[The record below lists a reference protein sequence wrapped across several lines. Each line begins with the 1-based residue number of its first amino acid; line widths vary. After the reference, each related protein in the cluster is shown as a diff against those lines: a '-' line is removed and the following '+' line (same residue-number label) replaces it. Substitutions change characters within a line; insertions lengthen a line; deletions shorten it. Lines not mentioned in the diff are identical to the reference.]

1 MQWLPWPVARS
12 SPVFMVRALED
23 TNQENGGIGERG
35 EHERSHRDEEF
46 GEDKTE
52 SAISS
57 ERQTGRPCG
66 GS

>member
-1 MQWLPWPVARS
+1 
-12 SPVFMVRALED
+12 MVRALED

-35 EHERSHRDEEF
+35 EHKRSHRDEEF
-46 GEDKTE
+46 GEDETE
-52 SAISS
+52 SAVSS